1 MKKITTFLLIIFFA
15 YQAYAQIEVYDRYT
29 PDNKLDPEIN
39 IFGEKE
45 LSDKFKLTVFT
56 VLEPHWAQ
64 GLIGIA
70 YAPVEWVNFEVS
82 GGIEYH
88 PAWYRLGGKIS
99 FIKDKLSLVTIAEK
113 GDGHDNYFYK
123 STLLYKF
130 SEKFKLGARI
140 WRDHGIGPVGMYT
153 IVKRSGLDVW
163 LMPSYDLEHDTG
175 RLIFGVSVKI

>member
-1 MKKITTFLLIIFFA
+1 MKRITTFLLIIFSA
-15 YQAYAQIEVYDRYT
+15 YWAHAQIEVYDRYT
-29 PDNKLDPEIN
+29 PDNKLDIDIN
-39 IFGEKE
+39 ILSEKE
-45 LSDKFKLTVFT
+45 LSDEFKLTFFT
-56 VLEPHWAQ
+56 LIETQWAQ

-70 YAPVEWVNFEVS
+70 YTPVEWVTFEIS

-99 FIKDKLSLVTIAEK
+99 FVKDKLSLVTIGEK
-113 GDGHDNYFYK
+113 GDGHHNYFYK
-123 STLLYKF
+123 STFLYAF

-153 IVKRSGLDVW
+153 IVKKSGLDVW
-163 LMPSYDLEHDTG
+163 LMPSYDLEYDTG